1 MSRLFQHLYWKI
13 SAVFLCLLLA
23 LGVVLTVLSVHSA
36 VNFLRETD
44 QQLNRNLAR
53 DLAQELNP
61 YLRDT
66 LNVRGIEAS
75 FHHLMVMN
83 PRVELYFLDETGHIV
98 AFFAAPEKV
107 KRQTVDLQP
116 VHHFLTKSENLPV
129 LGDDPRRPGRKKPF
143 SVTHITY
150 GQNKQGYLYVIL
162 GGEEFD
168 TASDMIKGSYI
179 VRTTVV
185 GLGVTI
191 FFTGL
196 VGLIGFAFLTK
207 RFRRMTAA
215 VRKFEHGDLRER
227 IAVHSQDEIGQLA
240 NAFNQMAN
248 TIEENMEELQRTDRL
263 RRELV
268 ANISHDL
275 RSPLA
280 SMQGYL
286 ETIQMKEGIL
296 SAQEHQKYFRI
307 IFDNTRQLS
316 ELVDE
321 LFELSK
327 LDANQVQPHAEAFS
341 LAELTQDVVMK
352 FRPKAEKL
360 NIKLEMVLDKTLPS
374 VYADIGMIERALCNL
389 IDNALQYTPEN
400 GVVEVKVF
408 RKEQNIR
415 VTVEDTGYGIPEE
428 EIPFIFDRFYRV
440 DKSRTRTGGG
450 TGLGLAIA
458 KKILELH
465 QKTIFI
471 KSVLN
476 QGTTLWFDLN
486 VVR

>member
-1 MSRLFQHLYWKI
+1 MFLF
-13 SAVFLCLLLA
+13 LLLA
-23 LGVVLTVLSVHSA
+23 LGVVLIFLSVRSA

-53 DLAQELNP
+53 DLAQELHP
-61 YLRDT
+61 YLRDS
-66 LNVRGIEAS
+66 LNTRGIEES

-83 PRVELYFLDETGHIV
+83 PRVELYLLDETGDIV
-98 AFFAAPEKV
+98 AFFADPEKV
-107 KRQTVDLQP
+107 KRQSVDLQP
-116 VHHFLTKSENLPV
+116 VGRFLTKSENLPI
-129 LGDDPRRPGRKKPF
+129 LGDDPRDPERKKPF

-150 GQNKQGYLYVIL
+150 GQNQKGYLYVIL

-168 TASDMIKGSYI
+168 TASEMIKGSYI
-179 VRTTVV
+179 VRTMVV
-185 GLGVTI
+185 SLSVTI
-191 FFTGL
+191 LFTGL

-207 RFRRMTAA
+207 RFHRMTAT
-215 VRKFEHGDLRER
+215 VRKFESGDFRER
-227 IAVHSQDEIGQLA
+227 IAVYSQDEIGQLA
-240 NAFNQMAN
+240 SAFNQMAD
-248 TIEENMEELQRTDRL
+248 TIEANMDELQRTDRL

-286 ETIQMKEGIL
+286 ETIQMKEDTL
-296 SAQEHQKYFRI
+296 STQERQKYFRI

-316 ELVDE
+316 KLVDE

-360 NIKLEMVLDKTLPS
+360 NIKLDMALDKTLPP
-374 VYADIGMIERALCNL
+374 VYADIGLIERALCNL

-400 GVVEVKVF
+400 GIVEVEVF
-408 RKEQNIR
+408 RNAQNVR
-415 VTVEDTGYGIPEE
+415 VTVKDTGYGIPAE
-428 EIPFIFDRFYRV
+428 EIPFVFERFYRV
-440 DKSRTRTGGG
+440 EKSRTRAAGG

-458 KKILELH
+458 KKILDLH